1 MNIITK
7 YRILHYF
14 HKNNIIDETS
24 AIRMDSINVDVLVK
38 DEWLIKHNDSYY
50 LNILVY
56 QWRMKYR
63 YIQLIGI
70 LLLIIL
76 FFLYAFKNYVFF
88 RYRY

>member
-56 QWRMKYR
+56 Q
-63 YIQLIGI
+63 
-70 LLLIIL
+70 
-76 FFLYAFKNYVFF
+76 
-88 RYRY
+88 